1 MLVVQGILL
10 IKMIVKKHVNAGRL
24 VLAACDNSLINK
36 RFEDSGMVLDLAS
49 LFYKGEIMSE
59 TEFAALI
66 KKAHTLNLVGKDAVG
81 FLIGLGVGDEKKV
94 KSVAGIPHLQIIF
107 SGRTN

>member
-10 IKMIVKKHVNAGRL
+10 IKMIVKKHVNGGRL

-36 RFEDSGMVLDLAS
+36 RFEDSGMVLDLTS
-49 LFYKGEIMSE
+49 TFYKGEKMSE
-59 TEFAALI
+59 TEFTALI
-66 KKAHTLNLVGKDAVG
+66 KKAHILNVVGKETVG

-94 KSVAGIPHLQIIF
+94 KCVAGIPHLQIIF
-107 SGRTN
+107 GGKTN

>member
-10 IKMIVKKHVNAGRL
+10 IKMIVNKHVNAGRL

-36 RFEDSGMVLDLAS
+36 RFEDSGVVLDLTS
-49 LFYKGEIMSE
+49 SFYKGEKMSE

-66 KKAHTLNLVGKDAVG
+66 KKAHILNLVGKETVG
-81 FLIGLGVGDEKKV
+81 FLISLGVGDKKSV
-94 KSVAGIPHLQIIF
+94 KNVAGIPHLQIIF
-107 SGRTN
+107 GGRIN